1 MISNKIILMIA
12 VLSVLLVTTVSAQ
25 SYEFPKMLMGS
36 DTIAA
41 TVGRNAAAA
50 DTIAMANIL
59 KIIAEQS
66 PGRNMNFNTYF
77 DDEIS
82 PDLIGKY
89 DWIVIG
95 NPSANNV
102 VRMFTSKK
110 LPMKTVELSI
120 HQNPYD
126 RNPYGSSKIVMV
138 FNGAEDQESLILASK
153 TIETAY
159 LRQGSVKLAPVNCIK
174 ENTIIYSPCSDYTGN
189 KGEGD
194 YAYLKHEKEPMT
206 NMPLPYTSAQ
216 MPTPE
221 SAQPLMKAPMQQAPS
236 FPEPAMAAMPQRV
249 GIDGDPTQVY
259 DCGSSCKMQYE
270 KCLTQE
276 MVGIEK
282 VCKSELESCIN
293 SCSKEQVYPKKSA
306 PSTVDGCPLNHGTKR
321 FAPYG
326 TRLLDDKNK
335 PVYCDID
342 GNLKSQK
349 KPGEAAQNN
358 YECESN
364 AATNGKCLDVQA
376 QISMLQKI
384 FKFFSSIFGGA

>member
-1 MISNKIILMIA
+1 MIQKQILFIMT
-12 VLSVLLVTTVSAQ
+12 VLALLVTTVSAQ
-25 SYEFPKMLMGS
+25 SYEFPKMIAS
-36 DTIAA
+36 SNTIAA

-89 DWIVIG
+89 DWIVVG
-95 NPSANNV
+95 SPSINSV

-110 LPMKTVELSI
+110 LPMNTVELSI

-126 RNPYGSSKIVMV
+126 RSPYGSSKIVMV
-138 FNGAEDQESLILASK
+138 FNGAENREALVLASK

-159 LRQGSVKLAPVNCIK
+159 LRQGLVKLAPVNCIS
-174 ENTIIYSPCSDYTGN
+174 ENTIIYSPCSDSTGKN
-189 KGEGD
+189 VEGD
-194 YAYLKHEKEPMT
+194 YTYLKHEKEPMT
-206 NMPLPYTSAQ
+206 NMPY
-216 MPTPE
+216 PTE
-221 SAQPLMKAPMQQAPS
+221 PLKAPLQAPAQSQIQQAPS
-236 FPEPAMAAMPQRV
+236 FPEIAMPAKEPRGQQ
-249 GIDGDPTQVY
+249 GIGGDQAPVY
-259 DCGSSCKMQYE
+259 DCGSSCKMNYE
-270 KCLTQE
+270 KCMTQE

-282 VCKSELESCIN
+282 VCNSELESCIN
-293 SCSKEQVYPKKSA
+293 SCSKEPVYPKKSM
-306 PSTVDGCPLNHGTKR
+306 PSFDGCKLNHGTDR
-321 FAPYG
+321 IAPYG
-326 TRLLDDKNK
+326 TRLLNEKNE

-342 GNLKSQK
+342 SGLKPQK
-349 KPGEAAQNN
+349 KPGESAQNN

-384 FKFFSSIFGGA
+384 FKFFSRIFGGE